1 MHKYTCCLLLIFSLP
16 AFAIKNDEARYVGGT
31 ASNIKIGAVC
41 RLNLSSTESL
51 IVESS
56 GQRLTISYAN
66 IESFQYTQEARWHLG
81 VLPAIAI
88 GLVKHWPRQ
97 HFFKITFRDKNDVL
111 QVVIFEVPKSEPRG
125 LQAALEVRV
134 PRSCAVA
141 PRCGT
146 RNSALSCSNM
156 PLAYAF

>member
-81 VLPAIAI
+81 VLPQSQLASSSTGHAS
-88 GLVKHWPRQ
+88 
-97 HFFKITFRDKNDVL
+97 TFLRL
-111 QVVIFEVPKSEPRG
+111 PF
-125 LQAALEVRV
+125 
-134 PRSCAVA
+134 
-141 PRCGT
+141 GT
-146 RNSALSCSNM
+146 KMTCFRL
-156 PLAYAF
+156 